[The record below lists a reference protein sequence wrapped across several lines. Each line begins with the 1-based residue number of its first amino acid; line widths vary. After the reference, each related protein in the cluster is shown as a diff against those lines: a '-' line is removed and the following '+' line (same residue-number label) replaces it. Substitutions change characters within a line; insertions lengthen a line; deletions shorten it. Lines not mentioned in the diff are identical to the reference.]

1 MELNTVT
8 NVRLVTDR
16 IGTLIGSYRVPG
28 SDDPSTPVFETG
40 RSVLRLTSS
49 ETDSRVEGL
58 VSTSAEDI
66 FYSQGDQDNTQEVTL
81 SLRNARVTHDD
92 SFVETRTIGDT
103 ATSSTTFT
111 TGGGD
116 GGRLTGEFTDPLAQS
131 FIVDDVTGIY
141 LTSVDVFFQEKPL
154 EFDVP
159 VTLQIREVELGVP
172 NQRILPFS
180 EVSLAPDDIT
190 TSNDASVPQKFTF
203 ESPVYLNGQRE
214 YAIVLLS
221 NSTEYRVWISRL
233 GESDV
238 ATLDRELDRFLFL
251 HRDFWV
257 HCSSHRTLLLGHPPS
272 MKTLRLRCLE
282 PNILILVLF
291 NSSTHNFHKI
301 WKSFLQTELQSL
313 RLSELVLE
321 LQLLILVFWMVN

>member
-1 MELNTVT
+1 M
-8 NVRLVTDR
+8 
-16 IGTLIGSYRVPG
+16 IGSYRVPG

-58 VSTSAEDI
+58 VTLFSNI

-103 ATSSTTFT
+103 ATSSTTFQ
-111 TGGGD
+111 TGGGE

-180 EVSLAPDDIT
+180 EVSL
-190 TSNDASVPQKFTF
+190 
-203 ESPVYLNGQRE
+203 
-214 YAIVLLS
+214 
-221 NSTEYRVWISRL
+221 
-233 GESDV
+233 
-238 ATLDRELDRFLFL
+238 
-251 HRDFWV
+251 
-257 HCSSHRTLLLGHPPS
+257 
-272 MKTLRLRCLE
+272 
-282 PNILILVLF
+282 
-291 NSSTHNFHKI
+291 
-301 WKSFLQTELQSL
+301 
-313 RLSELVLE
+313 
-321 LQLLILVFWMVN
+321 

>member
-1 MELNTVT
+1 MKLIVELKVW
-8 NVRLVTDR
+8 
-16 IGTLIGSYRVPG
+16 
-28 SDDPSTPVFETG
+28 
-40 RSVLRLTSS
+40 
-49 ETDSRVEGL
+49 
-58 VSTSAEDI
+58 STSAEDI

-103 ATSSTTFT
+103 ATSSTTFQ

-180 EVSLAPDDIT
+180 EVFNCHLMILLHQMTLVFHRSLP
-190 TSNDASVPQKFTF
+190 SS
-203 ESPVYLNGQRE
+203 
-214 YAIVLLS
+214 LLS
-221 NSTEYRVWISRL
+221 I
-233 GESDV
+233 
-238 ATLDRELDRFLFL
+238 
-251 HRDFWV
+251 
-257 HCSSHRTLLLGHPPS
+257 
-272 MKTLRLRCLE
+272 
-282 PNILILVLF
+282 
-291 NSSTHNFHKI
+291 
-301 WKSFLQTELQSL
+301 
-313 RLSELVLE
+313 
-321 LQLLILVFWMVN
+321 